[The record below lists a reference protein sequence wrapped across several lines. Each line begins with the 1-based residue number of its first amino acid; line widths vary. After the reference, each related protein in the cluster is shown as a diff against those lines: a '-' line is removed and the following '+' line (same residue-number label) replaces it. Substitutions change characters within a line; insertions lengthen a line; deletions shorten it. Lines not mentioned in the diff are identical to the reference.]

1 MPHLYF
7 ACNKITSRLKR
18 LSYFFSPVLWVK
30 YHGQHGHKHTI
41 PPSTGNGVSE
51 LLISELINSRV
62 YFQTQNFLYMLPGI
76 EDSSAQEWKFNTFIE
91 VTESDV
97 VELVEAPNDI
107 PTVSAMIFWLPRGLS
122 SMPSWDMSSLQESLF
137 DVYWGVVIGIFK
149 YSTKEMVKPKFNFT
163 LFLFVVV
170 VCMCF
175 WTHKQLFL
183 FCFLWHTC
191 SSQTPT
197 TNRWFIE

>member
-18 LSYFFSPVLWVK
+18 LSYFFLSCFVSQISWSARTQT
-30 YHGQHGHKHTI
+30 YNSSIHWI
-41 PPSTGNGVSE
+41 NSTGVNQLKS
-51 LLISELINSRV
+51 LLLNSK
-62 YFQTQNFLYMLPGI
+62 FLVHASRNRGLKCT
-76 EDSSAQEWKFNTFIE
+76 KFNTFIE
-91 VTESDV
+91 VTESTDV

-107 PTVSAMIFWLPRGLS
+107 PTVSATIFWLPRGLS
-122 SMPSWDMSSLQESLF
+122 SRWHTCMPSWDMLSLLERLF
-137 DVYWGVVIGIFK
+137 DVYQAVVIGIFK

-163 LFLFVVV
+163 LFLFVV

-197 TNRWFIE
+197 TNIWFIE